1 MKISAALIAWNEVDT
16 IDLCLKSLKG
26 FVDEVIIADT
36 GSFDGTLEKVE
47 EYLSRFELNGE
58 VIKVNVKTLGQ
69 ARRIA
74 LEKATH
80 PWILL
85 IDANLVL
92 SGALKKELLK
102 TSEVGVISKVRSL
115 NLMGDYIH
123 YFTPL
128 AYHDHHNTLFR
139 KTDIVWGN
147 DLDRPWP
154 KKPGYKLKSWAVN
167 LSRVRPAWRYWYRG
181 ETFAPESGREWR
193 TPGNRQLKWINAS
206 KYESLIEYVEAEE
219 GLTFEEVKDIA
230 PNWFLGMLRKFAKP
244 LSPKIKEQLPET
256 IQVELKNPRYKLIYK
271 GSELVGRHPSL

>member
-26 FVDEVIIADT
+26 LVDEVIIADT
-36 GSFDGTLEKVE
+36 GSFDGTVKKAKEC
-47 EYLSRFELNGE
+47 LSEQNISGE
-58 VIKVNVKTLGQ
+58 VLNVETYTLGQ

-74 LEKATH
+74 LESAAH

-85 IDANLVL
+85 IDANLII
-92 SGALKKELLK
+92 SEALKKELLK
-102 TSEVGVISKVRSL
+102 TSEAGVISKIRSL
-115 NLMGDYIH
+115 NLMGDYTH

-139 KTDIVWGN
+139 KPDIVWGH

-154 KKPGYKLKSWAVN
+154 KKPGYKLKPWAVN

-181 ETFAPESGREWR
+181 EAFTPESGREWR
-193 TPGNRQLKWINAS
+193 TPGNRQLKWINTR
-206 KYESLIEYVEAEE
+206 KYKSLIEYVEAEE
-219 GLTFEEVKDIA
+219 GLTFDNVQDIA
-230 PNWFLGMLRKFAKP
+230 PKWFLKMLRRFAKP
-244 LSPKIKEQLPET
+244 LSPKLKEQLPEV
-256 IQVELKNPRYKLIYK
+256 IKEELKNPRYKLVYE